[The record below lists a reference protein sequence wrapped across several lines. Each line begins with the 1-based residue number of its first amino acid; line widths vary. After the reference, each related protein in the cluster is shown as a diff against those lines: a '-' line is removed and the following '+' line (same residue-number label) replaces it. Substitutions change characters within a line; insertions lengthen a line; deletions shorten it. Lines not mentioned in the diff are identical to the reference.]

1 MTVGRIDKT
10 ATCVWSPPDQ
20 RCAYLAMGTVAG
32 AFDAT
37 FSTATELEMYRL
49 NDDHL
54 ELTGSISTASR
65 FYRLSWSGHEG
76 GVIAGG
82 MDNGYVRFW
91 DAKSLM
97 SGRGTMISEK
107 QVHQGDVKGLDV
119 NPFQPHVVVSGGSN
133 ASILVWDLNN
143 LDKQMTPGSTS
154 QKLEDITYLEWNKQV
169 PHILAS
175 GSNNGFSVIWDL
187 KNKREVI
194 QLANPTGRRAIT
206 ALAWNPNNATQLLT
220 ACDDD
225 NSPVI
230 YSWDLRNAHAPEKV
244 LSGHSKGVLSLSWCP
259 KDLVSCSS
267 FDGKVEVYSL
277 QTFMKGGNSKEESDP
292 FAVSSE
298 GRLKQTPRWFKRP
311 IGATFSMNGQIV
323 LFSNKNVKVVNT
335 NVKDP
340 IVERIKRL
348 EGVLKTNAYVS
359 YCDEHVEKG
368 DEWKFL
374 KLMFERDP
382 RQRLLNVLGFEK
394 KKVEKKETEVKG
406 GEGDVNE
413 VKRVEGDV
421 NGNEEKHN
429 DIVAQTQEKHNDIVA
444 TSFDKLN
451 LFGNE
456 IEFEAQP
463 QLLKKVNDK
472 PFKLFKGDGVEDE
485 ITRSIIMGDLSEAV
499 EELIRQDK
507 WSDALVLSVCS
518 GADTLI
524 ETQKRYFER
533 YSEQT
538 SYMRLLKAVVE
549 KNMEDVLEN
558 VPLKDWK
565 DILAVLSTFSSYE
578 EYSES
583 VCKLAERLEGKGMIE
598 PSIICYLLASNIEK
612 VTELWLKKPIKE
624 ENRIEWII
632 NLIEKLSI
640 YRAALDS
647 TEDSL
652 KSIHNIIVEFCLFL
666 IENGLSGTA
675 LSYLS
680 WLDQNE
686 ERVQVLNDLLNHNPN
701 SFPFNRFDIQS
712 QPKNIQ
718 SQSVSNQSVPSQSQ
732 YNRYSASATSAATAV
747 YSGTQQGYN
756 QSQSGYSQSQS
767 GYNQS
772 QSGYSQSQSGYSQ
785 SQQAYNQAQQAY
797 NQGQQAYS
805 QVQPAYSQQ
814 QQAYQSTYNQ
824 PQYSQSQPAYQSN
837 QYQSA
842 PLNNSYYPN
851 NNYQQ
856 PINQFA
862 TPSVPLTVP
871 LPSVPA
877 PPPVTSNQPTNR
889 PSSSSRKIS
898 EGYNDPPVLQQRNNP
913 PPAKAPLVPSIY
925 AQQKASMSNPPM
937 SAPSNSIP
945 QMGSLPHTAYMN
957 PPVANVQSQYSSG
970 QSQSQYSNGQSQSQY
985 SNVQPPEQTQNQSTQ
1000 KPAQPPIQEKKKNP
1014 PGDRSHI
1021 PPSHM
1026 PIMNSLLNLLSLSK
1040 QKASPQHK
1048 RMIDDSEK
1056 RINIFLDSLNNEAV
1070 SEKAI
1075 SGLFDLSKA
1084 LDAGDFNAAANAHG
1098 VLMNSC
1104 FNETGNLLMGVKRLL
1119 DIVK

>member
-65 FYRLSWSGHEG
+65 VSVFGWGDR
-76 GVIAGG
+76 
-82 MDNGYVRFW
+82 
-91 DAKSLM
+91 
-97 SGRGTMISEK
+97 TMISEK

-259 KDLVSCSS
+259 KDSELLLSSAKDNTIIAWNPATSEQIGNLPSSRNWTFDVQWYSRNPDLVSCSS

-323 LFSNKNVKVVNT
+323 LFSNKNVK
-335 NVKDP
+335 
-340 IVERIKRL
+340 
-348 EGVLKTNAYVS
+348 
-359 YCDEHVEKG
+359 
-368 DEWKFL
+368 WKFL

-382 RQRLLNVLGFEK
+382 RQRLLHVLGFEK

-421 NGNEEKHN
+421 NGNE
-429 DIVAQTQEKHNDIVA
+429 EKHNDIVA

-538 SYMRLLKAVVE
+538 SYMRL
-549 KNMEDVLEN
+549 
-558 VPLKDWK
+558 
-565 DILAVLSTFSSYE
+565 
-578 EYSES
+578 
-583 VCKLAERLEGKGMIE
+583 
-598 PSIICYLLASNIEK
+598 
-612 VTELWLKKPIKE
+612 
-624 ENRIEWII
+624 
-632 NLIEKLSI
+632 
-640 YRAALDS
+640 
-647 TEDSL
+647 
-652 KSIHNIIVEFCLFL
+652 
-666 IENGLSGTA
+666 
-675 LSYLS
+675 
-680 WLDQNE
+680 
-686 ERVQVLNDLLNHNPN
+686 
-701 SFPFNRFDIQS
+701 
-712 QPKNIQ
+712 
-718 SQSVSNQSVPSQSQ
+718 
-732 YNRYSASATSAATAV
+732 
-747 YSGTQQGYN
+747 
-756 QSQSGYSQSQS
+756 
-767 GYNQS
+767 
-772 QSGYSQSQSGYSQ
+772 
-785 SQQAYNQAQQAY
+785 
-797 NQGQQAYS
+797 
-805 QVQPAYSQQ
+805 
-814 QQAYQSTYNQ
+814 
-824 PQYSQSQPAYQSN
+824 
-837 QYQSA
+837 
-842 PLNNSYYPN
+842 
-851 NNYQQ
+851 
-856 PINQFA
+856 
-862 TPSVPLTVP
+862 
-871 LPSVPA
+871 
-877 PPPVTSNQPTNR
+877 
-889 PSSSSRKIS
+889 
-898 EGYNDPPVLQQRNNP
+898 
-913 PPAKAPLVPSIY
+913 
-925 AQQKASMSNPPM
+925 
-937 SAPSNSIP
+937 
-945 QMGSLPHTAYMN
+945 
-957 PPVANVQSQYSSG
+957 
-970 QSQSQYSNGQSQSQY
+970 
-985 SNVQPPEQTQNQSTQ
+985 
-1000 KPAQPPIQEKKKNP
+1000 
-1014 PGDRSHI
+1014 
-1021 PPSHM
+1021 
-1026 PIMNSLLNLLSLSK
+1026 
-1040 QKASPQHK
+1040 
-1048 RMIDDSEK
+1048 
-1056 RINIFLDSLNNEAV
+1056 
-1070 SEKAI
+1070 
-1075 SGLFDLSKA
+1075 
-1084 LDAGDFNAAANAHG
+1084 
-1098 VLMNSC
+1098 
-1104 FNETGNLLMGVKRLL
+1104 
-1119 DIVK
+1119 